1 MPKTMALIA
10 SAVLSALGPVW
21 LFFFFWL
28 RHRSWLRH
36 RHTGFAP
43 PTQHLLMI
51 GLVGWLLF
59 VIAAITILV
68 LIQ

>member
-1 MPKTMALIA
+1 MPKTTALIA
-10 SAVLSALGPVW
+10 SAVLSVLGPVW
-21 LFFFFWL
+21 LFFFQWL

-43 PTQHLLMI
+43 PTQDLLMT
-51 GLVGWLLF
+51 GLVGALLF
-59 VIAAITILV
+59 EISAITILV